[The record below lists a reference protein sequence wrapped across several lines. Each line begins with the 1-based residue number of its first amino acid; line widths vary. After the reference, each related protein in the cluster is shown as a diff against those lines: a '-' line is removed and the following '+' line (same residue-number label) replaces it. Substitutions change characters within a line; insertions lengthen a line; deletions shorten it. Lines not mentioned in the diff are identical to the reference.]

1 MVVHT
6 IIKPLSDCANSFSIP
21 FIPISSSHLFWLR
34 TFSFNRLIQVLTVKD
49 ILHFGFPYL
58 PVVVCQFDHGATT
71 FHLNLQKHAQKKLE
85 ALISLDGVLLK
96 INVK

>member
-6 IIKPLSDCANSFSIP
+6 IIKPLSDCANRFSIP
-21 FIPISSSHLFWLR
+21 FISISGSHLFWFR
-34 TFSFNRLIQVLTVKD
+34 TFSFNQLIQVLTVKD

-58 PVVVCQFDHGATT
+58 PVVVCQFDHDTTT
-71 FHLNLQKHAQKKLE
+71 FHLNLQKHAQKKSE
-85 ALISLDGVLLK
+85 ALIPLDEVLLK